1 MKNTKIIFLLF
12 LSLVIASCDSDF
24 GEVNTD
30 PDNATEVPAHLLLG
44 NIIRINQ
51 NVIYNAQG
59 GGDMGE
65 CWAQHWSKVQYND
78 EARYVPR
85 RGVIDGIWNNLYAD
99 VLSDAKSMYELAET
113 EGNTNLQ
120 AVSLIMQANTFQ
132 ILTDLYGPIPFAEA
146 LNPSIEQPAY
156 STSEEVY
163 AGVIAMLDQAD
174 ALLASGTGE
183 ITATSDLLYAGDVS
197 KWVKLGN
204 SLKFKALMRSN
215 GSAAELQALVTEGA
229 MFASNADSAE
239 FVYTALAPDA
249 NPIYETI
256 VDGNRAEYKINSA
269 VVDILTGLNDP
280 RLDVYAGLNAD
291 GNIVGKPS
299 GYSNLPNEALGY
311 TYGNISP
318 LGDKYLDPTLPGV
331 IMSYAQLKLLM
342 AEAANEGKIAGGIT
356 AAKTYM
362 DEGIAANFDFNGVAG
377 AAGYA
382 ATINLLNQA
391 NAREKIATQVWIA
404 LFGQGFETWTE
415 WRRTGFPALTPA
427 IEGAIPTIPTRLY
440 YPTTEVS
447 LNQESYNAAKAT
459 LNNGD
464 ELTSTLFW
472 Q

>member
-1 MKNTKIIFLLF
+1 MKNTKIIFLLL

-51 NVIYNAQG
+51 NVVYNAQG

-85 RGVIDGIWNNLYAD
+85 RAVIDGIWNNLYAD
-99 VLSDAKSMYELAET
+99 VLSDAKSMYQLAEA

-120 AVSLIMQANTFQ
+120 AVSLIMQANAFQ

-146 LNPSIEQPAY
+146 LNPAIEQPAY
-156 STSEEVY
+156 STSQEVY
-163 AGVIAMLDQAD
+163 AGILEMLTQAD

-183 ITATSDLLYAGDVS
+183 ITASSDLLYAGDVS
-197 KWVKLGN
+197 KWEKFGN
-204 SLKFKALMRSN
+204 SLKFKVLMRSN
-215 GSAAELQALVTEGA
+215 GSASELQALVTEGK
-229 MFASNADSAE
+229 MFASNADSAQL
-239 FVYTALAPDA
+239 VYNEIAPDA

-256 VDGNRAEYKINSA
+256 VDGNRSEYKICSP
-269 VVDILTGLNDP
+269 VVDILTGLSDP
-280 RLDVYAGLNAD
+280 RLPIYAGENVD
-291 GNIVGKPS
+291 GNIIGKPA
-299 GYSNLPNEALGY
+299 GYTGLPSDALGY

-318 LGDKYLDPTLPGV
+318 LGDFYLSPTLPGV
-331 IMSYAQLKLLM
+331 IMSHSQLKLLM
-342 AEAANEGKIAGGIT
+342 AEAANEGKIGGSLA
-356 AAKTYM
+356 AAKMYM
-362 DEGIAANFDFNGVAG
+362 DEGIIASFDFNEADGG
-377 AAGYA
+377 ADYA
-382 ATINLLNQA
+382 ATIALTTQGD
-391 NAREKIATQVWIA
+391 AREKIATQVWIS
-404 LFGQGFETWTE
+404 LFGQGFESWTE

-427 IEGAIPTIPTRLY
+427 VEGDISSIPTRLY

-447 LNQESYNAAKAT
+447 LNNASYEAAKAS
-459 LNNGD
+459 LSSGD